1 MCGRCI
7 CHFSLKKTRQ
17 MTHVNPTQN
26 SGFCAEPPNDKKDL
40 PSNTSLNGS
49 GYAIFESRGVF
60 ECTINSDT

>member
-1 MCGRCI
+1 
-7 CHFSLKKTRQ
+7 